1 MSQKLPVSRVVQVDV
16 ILTPAGAQSQSLSD
30 LLILGTSAV
39 IDPSERYR
47 LFSSSAEVAAAFGT
61 AAEEYKAAS
70 LWFQQRPQ
78 PTRLMIGR
86 WAKTAAAGG
95 LRGAPRASSDQN
107 LDNWRA
113 VTQGAFRYT
122 VNGGAATQTANM
134 NFSSVNSMNAV
145 AAVIQ
150 SGMAGVTVTWNATL
164 SRFEFTSNTTGPA
177 SVVGFL
183 TAPSSGTDISLMAG
197 GRAESS
203 GAYSFNGV
211 APETAAD
218 VINLFDDAYGQMWYG
233 VVLPAGD
240 NADQLLA
247 AATVQ
252 ASINK
257 HIHGA
262 TTMEP
267 GVLVASTT
275 TDLASLVKA
284 GNYGRTLVQWSSKN
298 ANAVVSAMARLMGVN
313 YTGNNTVITLK
324 FKQEPG
330 IEAESLPVSQVTVL
344 QSKNCNVFVNY
355 SNDTAIIEQG
365 VMGDGEFADI
375 ITSTDW
381 LAVTIQRDL
390 YNVLYTSPTKIP
402 QTDAG
407 QNVLLATTS
416 AVCSQAVTNG
426 MLAPGVWNSGGFG
439 ELEQGD
445 YLDKGYYVYSASFN
459 TQAPAD
465 RTARRAMP
473 IQVAAKLAGAIHDIA
488 VTVNVNQ

>member
-16 ILTPAGAQSQSLSD
+16 LLTPAGAQAQSLSD
-30 LLILGTSAV
+30 LLILGTSTV
-39 IDPSERYR
+39 IDPTERYR
-47 LFSSSAEVAAAFGT
+47 LFSSAAEVAAAFGT
-61 AAEEYKAAS
+61 NAEEYKAAV

-107 LDNWRA
+107 LDSWRA
-113 VTQGAFRYT
+113 ITQGAFRYT
-122 VNGGAATQTANM
+122 VNGGSATQTANM
-134 NFSSVNSMNAV
+134 NFSSVNSMNGV
-145 AAVIQ
+145 ASVIQ

-164 SRFEFTSNTTGPA
+164 NRFEFTSNTTGA
-177 SVVGFL
+177 TSVVGFL
-183 TAPSSGTDISLMAG
+183 TAPSSGTDISVQVG

-211 APETAAD
+211 APEAANE
-218 VINLFDDAYGQMWYG
+218 VVNLFDDLYGQMWYAAM
-233 VVLPAGD
+233 LPGGTND
-240 NADQLLA
+240 EQLLA
-247 AATVQ
+247 AAAIE

-257 HIHGA
+257 HILGC
-262 TTMEP
+262 TTQEG
-267 GVLVASTT
+267 GVLVSTVT
-275 TDLASLVKA
+275 NDLASLMSQANFSRV
-284 GNYGRTLVQWSSKN
+284 LVQYSIKN
-298 ANAVVSAMARLMGVN
+298 AYAVASALARLLMVN
-313 YTGNNTVITLK
+313 YNGNNTVITLK

-330 IEAESLPVSQVTVL
+330 IEAESLSVSQVTTL

-365 VMGDGEFADI
+365 VMANGEFADI

-381 LAVTIQRDL
+381 LAVTLQRNL
-390 YNVLYTSPTKIP
+390 YNVLYTSTTKIP

-416 AVCSQAVTNG
+416 ATCDQAVVNG

-439 ELEQGD
+439 ELKQGD
-445 YLDKGYYVYSASFN
+445 YLAKGYYVHSASFD

-465 RTARRAMP
+465 RAARRAMP
-473 IQVAAKLAGAIHDIA
+473 IQVAAKLAGAIHDISVA
-488 VTVNVNQ
+488 VNVNQ